1 MRPAWKC
8 ARRAGAGGQVAGE
21 GVRRA
26 GGGGG
31 LESKGWRW
39 LVGSLLGHL
48 KDVALFLALE
58 PVECS

>member
-1 MRPAWKC
+1 MRPTWKC
-8 ARRAGAGGQVAGE
+8 ARRAGARGAGCWGGSE
-21 GVRRA
+21 G

-39 LVGSLLGHL
+39 LVGSLLGRL
-48 KDVALFLALE
+48 KDVALFLASE